1 MNTSYGDLFTTDMII
16 QLNTVFDKMER
27 ALTLRLYPDARDVSG
42 ELLRYLKALEEFSD
56 KIRVEEEPV
65 TEDAE
70 RPYVRVFLQDGTDC
84 GYTFHGVP
92 GGHEFTPFVLS
103 LYNASG
109 PGQPIN
115 PVDRRE
121 AMRIGSP
128 VNIKVMV
135 SLNCT
140 LCPELVQAAGRLA
153 SLNENVSVDVYDLN
167 HFDDLRAQYNVQSV
181 PCFTINDGNVQF
193 GKKSLPTL
201 AALCLEAAEQEA

>member
-84 GYTFHGVP
+84 G
-92 GGHEFTPFVLS
+92 S
-103 LYNASG
+103 
-109 PGQPIN
+109 
-115 PVDRRE
+115 
-121 AMRIGSP
+121 
-128 VNIKVMV
+128 
-135 SLNCT
+135 
-140 LCPELVQAAGRLA
+140 
-153 SLNENVSVDVYDLN
+153 
-167 HFDDLRAQYNVQSV
+167 
-181 PCFTINDGNVQF
+181 
-193 GKKSLPTL
+193 
-201 AALCLEAAEQEA
+201 